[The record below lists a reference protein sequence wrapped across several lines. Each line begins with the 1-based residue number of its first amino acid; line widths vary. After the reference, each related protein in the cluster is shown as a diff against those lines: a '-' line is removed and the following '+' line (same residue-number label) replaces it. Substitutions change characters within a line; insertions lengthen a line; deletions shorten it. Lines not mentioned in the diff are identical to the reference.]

1 MSSNTNDKPHAAAE
15 ELELATFL
23 IGDSL
28 IGIDIKQVQEINR
41 NLQLTRVPQAAAE
54 VRGVVNLRG
63 DVVTVLDLRVIFG
76 LKPIAIG
83 RNSRNIIV
91 ADAQERIGLLVDG
104 IADVVH
110 VTSNQ
115 IDAPPAN
122 LCSVTGRFFR
132 GVHQLENDLLLI
144 LDTERVLT
152 RHDDTAAAA

>member
-1 MSSNTNDKPHAAAE
+1 MKQNTKDNSNVVVE

-63 DVVTVLDLRVIFG
+63 DVVTVVDLRVIFG
-76 LKPIAIG
+76 LDSIEID

-91 ADAQERIGLLVDG
+91 ADAEERIGLLVDG

-110 VTSNQ
+110 INSDQ
-115 IDAPPAN
+115 IDSPPAN
-122 LCSVTGRFFR
+122 LRGVSGRFFR

-144 LDTERVLT
+144 LDTERVLA
-152 RHDDTAAAA
+152 RNEEAAAAA

>member
-1 MSSNTNDKPHAAAE
+1 MPSNTNNKPHGAAE

-23 IGDSL
+23 IGTSL

-76 LKPIAIG
+76 LAPIAID

-91 ADAQERIGLLVDG
+91 ADAEERIGLLVDG

-110 VTSNQ
+110 VTADQ

-122 LCSVTGRFFR
+122 LCHVSGRFFR

-144 LDTERVLT
+144 LDTQRVLT
-152 RHDDTAAAA
+152 RHEDTAAAA